1 MTRKGRAAII
11 VLLAVIAVFS
21 LLPSLLSLPPVFSA
35 LRNQVAHQLPG
46 RLEAASCSLGWM
58 DGLHCTRVRYDDP
71 ERGLRVE
78 ADRVTGDKGI
88 LLLMAAPS
96 YLGEIT
102 IERPTLTVLQ
112 PQPVERSR
120 TDDDPVA
127 QATASPNDKG
137 ASWWERLSLRLTL
150 HGGRIVLD
158 HGDQPAR
165 PLDAVIEL
173 TASLAQGAV
182 NHAIHLAST
191 RGPGFLHAK
200 GFVNLPVTGQPLLET
215 LVSQT
220 EVDVKELEISD
231 LLELAA
237 SRTAMPRG
245 TGVLD
250 ATLRLKAAGFDDCE
264 ARGEIALRDLALTG
278 GLLGDDHPRID
289 RIGFTF
295 AGDHRPGQGWRLS
308 SLDLLAEPARL
319 SASGA
324 FDGGTFSL
332 TAKGRVN
339 LPLLAAQAPRLL
351 RLHQQTT
358 ITDGGADFSLD
369 LSGDQQGAV
378 LRADCRT
385 DRLRLVHQ
393 GRPYAWDS
401 PLTLLV
407 EAERNGERTVFH
419 ALDVRA
425 PFFDLKGSGDLE
437 SFTLKGTADLDFMS
451 LELAKIFTFTERA
464 KGRAELS
471 VATGTDR
478 EKGGHL
484 EGRLTI
490 RDFSFARGE
499 HVLMP
504 PHDVHLGGR
513 METVEAGRF
522 DRPPSAVSLDVTAW
536 FGNIALKADDLR
548 REGKGSRPNCTTRGT
563 VDLERMSTLMRRST
577 TPASRPT
584 LKGTVR
590 WDGTGECEGSRIVVQ
605 NLHGTVDQPALTGAG
620 HTLREP
626 LIAFGLGGS
635 GLVNRRRVAVR
646 ELTVAEQWPAL
657 PEESPPVFSLDLGRR
672 LLEIRRFEW
681 TSGQMVVETDWL
693 LNDWRHPE
701 AEQTIALRGEGDI
714 AHLTGVAKSM
724 GWLTPDIQTQ
734 GRARGAMT
742 RQVRDLGER
751 TDVTLEGES
760 LVVLLG
766 KKKLFTDPRPMITLT
781 LQREGRGEMVKIPS
795 IHLRTTP
802 VRVEGA
808 GLVAGTTPPSLEL
821 QGIFMPD
828 INTLTPLLAPLTG
841 RNVSLA
847 GTRPAPF
854 LLSLPLSLPPQSNQ
868 VMLSTELSADSLRLR
883 GGLGLR
889 QVSLPID
896 LNRGTLRVRIDGQLE
911 GRQVSVEPHWDLVAE
926 RPTIS
931 LPAASQI
938 FKDQPLRPSLT
949 GGLLSDMHPLF
960 HTLADSQ
967 GAIDLRA
974 DSFTLDPADKG
985 GSLPSFTVAASLDRI
1000 RFKPKGVLREIFDL
1014 AGLDQE
1020 WFRCREKEMVCEGKN
1035 GRVGCTRIHLVAGE
1049 TLIGVDGT
1057 IQPDGGLRYRV
1068 HLPVGEKLAAAT
1080 QLVVQT
1086 KATVA
1091 AEIGGTR
1098 KAPVFDG
1105 QAFLSSLSGQ
1115 LRREIEV
1122 REDQEAGSAAS
1133 PPAISPPAEAPTPDA
1148 PPAAALPAAESL
1160 PADGRQP

>member
-1 MTRKGRAAII
+1 MTRKGRAIII
-11 VLLAVIAVFS
+11 VLLAATTALS

-35 LRNQVAHQLPG
+35 LRDQVARQLPG
-46 RLEAASCSLGWM
+46 RLEVASCSLGWM
-58 DGLHCTRVRYDDP
+58 DGLHCAAVRYDDP
-71 ERGLRVE
+71 HLGLRIE
-78 ADRVTGDKGI
+78 AEGFSGDKGI
-88 LLLMAAPS
+88 LLLMAAPF

-102 IERPTLTVLQ
+102 IDRPTLTVL
-112 PQPVERSR
+112 PPRPVEPSR
-120 TDDDPVA
+120 TGEGHVALDP
-127 QATASPNDKG
+127 ASPKEKA

-150 HGGRIVLD
+150 HEGRVVLD
-158 HGDQPAR
+158 RGEQPAHS
-165 PLDAVIEL
+165 LDVVIEL

-182 NHAIHLAST
+182 NHVVHLKST
-191 RGPGFLHAK
+191 RGSGFLRAK
-200 GFVNLPVTGQPLLET
+200 GFVNLPVAGQPLLET

-220 EVDVKELEISD
+220 EVDVKDLEIGD

-245 TGVLD
+245 TGMLD
-250 ATLRLKAAGFDDCE
+250 ATLRLKAAGLDDCE
-264 ARGEIALRDLALTG
+264 ARGEIALRELDLTG

-308 SLDLLAEPARL
+308 TLDLLAEPARL

-324 FDGGTFSL
+324 FDDGTFSL

-351 RLHQQTT
+351 RLHRQTT

-369 LSGDQQGAV
+369 LTGGHKGTV
-378 LRADCRT
+378 IRADCRT

-393 GRPYAWDS
+393 GRPYAWDA
-401 PLTLLV
+401 PLTLQV
-407 EAERNGERTVFH
+407 EAERNGDRTVFH
-419 ALDVRA
+419 ALNART

-437 SFTLKGTADLDFMS
+437 SFALKGEADLDFMS
-451 LELAKIFTFTERA
+451 RELAKIFAFTERA

-471 VATGTDR
+471 VVTGTGR
-478 EKGGHL
+478 EKGGNL

-490 RDFSFARGE
+490 RDFSFTRGE
-499 HVLMP
+499 HLLMP
-504 PHDVHLGGR
+504 AHDVHLGGR
-513 METVEAGRF
+513 IETVEAGRF
-522 DRPPSAVSLDVTAW
+522 DRPPSAVSLDMSAW
-536 FGNIALKADDLR
+536 FGNIALKADDMR
-548 REGKGSRPNCTTRGT
+548 RDWEEIGPNCTTKGT
-563 VDLERMSTLMRRST
+563 VDLERLSTLMRGAT
-577 TPASRPT
+577 TTSSWPT

-590 WDGTGECEGSRIVVQ
+590 WDGTGECEGSRIAVQ
-605 NLHGTVDQPALTGAG
+605 DLRGTVDQAALVGAG

-635 GLVNRRRVAVR
+635 GLVKRRRIAVR

-657 PEESPPVFSLDLGRR
+657 PEEPQPVFLLDLGRR

-681 TSGQMVVETDWL
+681 TSGQTMVESDWL
-693 LNDWRHPE
+693 LDDWRQPK
-701 AEQTIALRGEGDI
+701 AVQTIALRGEGDI
-714 AHLTGVAKSM
+714 ALLAGVAKSM
-724 GWLTPDIQTQ
+724 GWLPPDIRAQ
-734 GRARGAMT
+734 GRARAAMT
-742 RQVRDLGER
+742 RQVRDLDDR

-766 KKKLFTDPRPMITLT
+766 KNKIFTDPRPMVALT
-781 LQREGRGEMVKIPS
+781 FQREESGGMVKIPS
-795 IHLRTTP
+795 IYLRTTP
-802 VRVEGA
+802 LRFEGA

-821 QGIFMPD
+821 QGVFMPD
-828 INTLTPLLAPLTG
+828 MNTLTPLLVPLIG

-854 LLSLPLSLPPQSNQ
+854 LLSLPLTLPLKSSQ

-896 LNRGTLRVRIDGQLE
+896 LNRGTLRVRIDGQLD
-911 GRQVSVEPHWDLVAE
+911 GRQVSVEPSWDLVAD

-949 GGLLSDMHPLF
+949 SGLLSDMHLLF
-960 HTLADSQ
+960 HALADSQ

-974 DSFTLDPADKG
+974 DSFTMDPAETG

-1000 RFKPKGVLREIFDL
+1000 RFKPKGVLREILDL

-1020 WFRCREKEMVCEGKN
+1020 WFRCREKEMVCEGRN
-1035 GRVGCTRIHLVAGE
+1035 GRVECTRIHLVAGDVMVG
-1049 TLIGVDGT
+1049 IDGT
-1057 IQPDGGLRYRV
+1057 ILPDGGLRYRV

-1098 KAPVFDG
+1098 EAPVFDG

-1122 REDQEAGSAAS
+1122 REDKEAGSAAS
-1133 PPAISPPAEAPTPDA
+1133 PPADTSSADVS
-1148 PPAAALPAAESL
+1148 PAAEPTPVES
-1160 PADGRQP
+1160 RQP